1 MIVVVGAGYA
11 GVMAA
16 NSVARGVS
24 EPVVLVNE
32 RDTFVERVR
41 LHQLAAGQ
49 SLRVRPLA
57 GLLRGPELAVGRVVR
72 IDADERVVHLGD
84 GRTIGYDTLVYALG
98 SSGDLSVPGAAEF
111 AFDVGAYSDA
121 VRLRD
126 RLAGGGSAVVVGGGL
141 TGIEAAAEL
150 ARPDLKVSLVTDR
163 VGAGLSERGRSY
175 VLKVLERRGVSVR
188 EGVRVESVHGD
199 GVVLVGGESVAAD
212 AVVWT
217 AGFRVPGVAREAGF
231 AVDGSGRMVV
241 DGTLRSVSHEE
252 VYGVGDAAAVRVGG
266 QELRMA
272 CATGLPA
279 GQHVGKVIA
288 ALRSGRAVPGLRFRY
303 VNQCVSLGRGDA
315 LVQFVLAD
323 DSARD
328 RVLTGRV
335 AAWYKEAIVRGTV
348 FVQRHPRVPV
358 SL

>member
-1 MIVVVGAGYA
+1 MIVVLGAGYA

-49 SLRVRPLA
+49 QLRVRPLA
-57 GLLRGPELAVGRVVR
+57 GLLKGPELVVGRVVR
-72 IDADERVVHLGD
+72 IDAGGRVVHLGD
-84 GRTIGYDTLVYALG
+84 GRSIGYDTLVYALG
-98 SSGDLSVPGAAEF
+98 SSGDLSVPGASEF
-111 AFDVGAYSDA
+111 AFDVGSYSDA

-126 RLAGGGSAVVVGGGL
+126 RLADGGSAVVVGGGL

-150 ARPDLKVSLVTDR
+150 ARPEVKVTLVADR
-163 VGAGLSERGRSY
+163 VGAGLSPRGRAY
-175 VLKVLERRGVSVR
+175 VLKAMERGGVSVR
-188 EGVRVESVHGD
+188 EGVRVESVRGD
-199 GVVLVGGESVAAD
+199 GVVLVGGEGVPAD

-217 AGFRVPGVAREAGF
+217 AGFRVPGLAREAGF
-231 AVDGSGRMVV
+231 AVDASGRMAV
-241 DGTLRSVSHEE
+241 DETLRSVSHEE

-272 CATGLPA
+272 CATGLPT
-279 GQHVGKVIA
+279 GQHAGKVIA
-288 ALRSGRAVPGLRFRY
+288 ARRCGRSAAGLRFRY
-303 VNQCVSLGRGDA
+303 VNQCISLGRGDA
-315 LVQFVLAD
+315 LVQFVHAD

-335 AAWYKEAIVRGTV
+335 AAWYKEAIVQGTV
-348 FVQRHPRVPV
+348 FVQRYPGLPV